1 MLPSPPLS
9 FPGTNTGPRANGG
22 FLTAFV
28 ATNLDKDV
36 VNVKADTTFGSRA
49 VVRGGPRPGAA
60 QGTTP
65 RSRLAASRG
74 KLAELVGLDLRSL
87 AAFRIGLGAILL
99 LDLVGR
105 AGDLVAHY
113 TDHGV
118 LPRSAITNSWKLSLH
133 MLDGT
138 ADFQGALFVVAGLAA
153 LALLVGWHTRLAT
166 GASWFLLLS
175 LHARNPM
182 VLQGGDCLLR
192 LLLFWGMF
200 LPLGARASADRL
212 LRRGG
217 GPPGNRV
224 ASAGA
229 AALLLQVCFVYWFAA
244 ALKSDPAWRSEGT
257 AVYYAL
263 SLDQFATPL
272 GKYLLGFPGL
282 LRGLTF
288 ATLGLE
294 VFGPAL
300 LFVPLRNGPVRT
312 AVVTGFLLF
321 HLAGLGLCLELGLF
335 PWVCAVAWSALL
347 PGWFWD
353 RVAGRIPL
361 ARRIANSLVVPPGC
375 APAAKSGGPTPRLAN
390 ALAVAFLV
398 YVFLW
403 NVRTTDFPRWSKV
416 LPPRSDFIA
425 ATFGLGQ
432 TWDMFAPYPL
442 KDSGWYVVQGS
453 LRDGSRV
460 DLVRDGAPVNWDKPA
475 LVSATFKNDRWR
487 KYLINLWA
495 KANVAHR
502 PLYARHLLGE
512 WNSWNSGG
520 RELECVE
527 VYFMLERTRP
537 DYQAAAPQR
546 LLLWQE
552 RGADLDPLVVGTG
565 P

>member
-1 MLPSPPLS
+1 M
-9 FPGTNTGPRANGG
+9 
-22 FLTAFV
+22 
-28 ATNLDKDV
+28 
-36 VNVKADTTFGSRA
+36 KADTTFGSRA
-49 VVRGGPRPGAA
+49 VVLGGPRLGEAPGTATR
-60 QGTTP
+60 GW
-65 RSRLAASRG
+65 LVASRG
-74 KLAELVGLDLRSL
+74 NLAELVGLDLRSL
-87 AAFRIGLGAILL
+87 AAFRIGLGALLL

-105 AGDLVAHY
+105 AGDLTAHY
-113 TDHGV
+113 TDQGI
-118 LPRSAITNSWKLSLH
+118 LPRSAIANPRNLSLH

-138 ADFQGALFVVAGLAA
+138 ADFQGALFAVAGLAA

-182 VLQGGDCLLR
+182 VLQGGDDLLR

-224 ASAGA
+224 VSAGA

-282 LRGLTF
+282 LRWLTF

-300 LFVPLRNGPVRT
+300 LFLPFRNGPVRT
-312 AVVTGFLLF
+312 AVVAGFLLF
-321 HLAGLGLCLELGLF
+321 HLAGLGLCLELGVF

-361 ARRIANSLVVPPGC
+361 LRRIPTFLVVPPGC
-375 APAAKSGGPTPRLAN
+375 AHAASGGGSAPLLTN

-425 ATFGLGQ
+425 ATFGLDQ
-432 TWDMFAPYPL
+432 TWDMFAPCPL
-442 KDSGWYVVQGS
+442 KDSGWYVVEGR
-453 LRDGSRV
+453 LKDGSRV
-460 DLVRDGAPVNWDKPA
+460 DLLRNGAPVNWDKPA
-475 LVSATFKNDRWR
+475 LASATFKNDRWR
-487 KYLINLWA
+487 KYLVNLWA
-495 KANVAHR
+495 KTNVAHR
-502 PLYARHLLGE
+502 PLYARYLLRE
-512 WNSWNSGG
+512 WNSRNSGG

-537 DYQAAAPQR
+537 DYQATAPQR
-546 LLLWQE
+546 LLLWRE